1 MISSSSCEVDAHQND
16 LIRSYQ
22 DHCAVVLLFFE
33 TLNIW
38 YPFKMDI
45 MIHNKRNLST
55 SLLFGSLLILGATTL
70 MGSSTVIHVSAQNTT
85 NSLTESEPLGVVTI
99 TVQQLKELENSM
111 SDIRQALEQ
120 SNTTQALLNLTILEG
135 QISVLAEET

>member
-1 MISSSSCEVDAHQND
+1 
-16 LIRSYQ
+16 
-22 DHCAVVLLFFE
+22 
-33 TLNIW
+33 
-38 YPFKMDI
+38 MDI
-45 MIHNKRNLST
+45 MIHNKRSLST

-70 MGSSTVIHVSAQNTT
+70 MGSSSTVIHVSAQNTT
-85 NSLTESEPLGVVTI
+85 NSLTESEPLGIITI

-120 SNTTQALLNLTILEG
+120 SNTTQALFNLTILEG

>member
-1 MISSSSCEVDAHQND
+1 
-16 LIRSYQ
+16 
-22 DHCAVVLLFFE
+22 
-33 TLNIW
+33 
-38 YPFKMDI
+38 MDI
-45 MIHNKRNLST
+45 MIHNKRSLST

-70 MGSSTVIHVSAQNTT
+70 MGSSSTVIHVSAQNTT
-85 NSLTESEPLGVVTI
+85 NSLTESEPLGIITI

-120 SNTTQALLNLTILEG
+120 SNTIQALLNLTILEG

>member
-1 MISSSSCEVDAHQND
+1 MISSSSCEVDVHQN
-16 LIRSYQ
+16 
-22 DHCAVVLLFFE
+22 DHCAVVLLFLE

-38 YPFKMDI
+38 HPFKMDI
-45 MIHNKRNLST
+45 MIHNKRSLST
-55 SLLFGSLLILGATTL
+55 SLLFGSLLIIWATTL

-85 NSLTESEPLGVVTI
+85 NSLTESEPLGIITI

>member
-1 MISSSSCEVDAHQND
+1 
-16 LIRSYQ
+16 
-22 DHCAVVLLFFE
+22 
-33 TLNIW
+33 
-38 YPFKMDI
+38 MD
-45 MIHNKRNLST
+45 MIHNKRSLST

-70 MGSSTVIHVSAQNTT
+70 MGSSSTVIHVSAQNTT
-85 NSLTESEPLGVVTI
+85 NSLTESEPLGIITI

>member
-1 MISSSSCEVDAHQND
+1 
-16 LIRSYQ
+16 
-22 DHCAVVLLFFE
+22 
-33 TLNIW
+33 
-38 YPFKMDI
+38 MDI
-45 MIHNKRNLST
+45 MIHNKRSLST

-70 MGSSTVIHVSAQNTT
+70 MGSSSTVIHVSAQNTT
-85 NSLTESEPLGVVTI
+85 NSLTESEPLGIITI

>member
-1 MISSSSCEVDAHQND
+1 
-16 LIRSYQ
+16 
-22 DHCAVVLLFFE
+22 
-33 TLNIW
+33 
-38 YPFKMDI
+38 MDI

>member
-1 MISSSSCEVDAHQND
+1 
-16 LIRSYQ
+16 
-22 DHCAVVLLFFE
+22 
-33 TLNIW
+33 
-38 YPFKMDI
+38 
-45 MIHNKRNLST
+45 MIHYKRSFST

-85 NSLTESEPLGVVTI
+85 NSLTKSEPLGIITI

>member
-1 MISSSSCEVDAHQND
+1 
-16 LIRSYQ
+16 
-22 DHCAVVLLFFE
+22 
-33 TLNIW
+33 
-38 YPFKMDI
+38 MDI
-45 MIHNKRNLST
+45 MIHNKRSLST

-70 MGSSTVIHVSAQNTT
+70 MGSSSTVIHVSAQNTT
-85 NSLTESEPLGVVTI
+85 NSLTESEPLGIITI

-120 SNTTQALLNLTILEG
+120 SNTTQAILNLTILEG